1 MQLSHV
7 QDLQHQ
13 TTSFLSECGNTSGRS
28 KELLVDIELPKLNRH
43 VHQFFIF
50 NFLGIKYQ
58 SSTVAFDFI
67 SFT

>member
-13 TTSFLSECGNTSGRS
+13 TTSFLSECRNTSGRS

-43 VHQFFIF
+43 VH
-50 NFLGIKYQ
+50 
-58 SSTVAFDFI
+58 
-67 SFT
+67 